1 MSQTNTEKK
10 RSVFDVNIRKS
21 LKKYWKILNTD
32 QQGKQQ
38 IYKTGGKIECII
50 IKKDYESGKLYSFL
64 LINMKNV
71 VR

>member
-1 MSQTNTEKK
+1 
-10 RSVFDVNIRKS
+10 
-21 LKKYWKILNTD
+21 LKKYWKILNID

-38 IYKTGGKIECII
+38 IYKTGGKVERII
-50 IKKDYESGKLYSFL
+50 IKKDYKSGKLYSFL